1 MDLMIISISILR
13 NGLLGVD
20 NVLTAFSFSLN
31 ESEEKER
38 RAREKKTAFQVDFMC
53 VVFARLKM
61 QRMSTL
67 SAAKLLA
74 SSSY

>member
-20 NVLTAFSFSLN
+20 NVLTAFSLN

-38 RAREKKTAFQVDFMC
+38 RAREKKTAFQVDFMGGFC
-53 VVFARLKM
+53 PS
-61 QRMSTL
+61 QE
-67 SAAKLLA
+67 
-74 SSSY
+74 